1 VIGFVL
7 ESLDDP
13 LFYLG
18 MAVVLLP
25 LFVSLVV
32 LGRRKLFFDIVC
44 EAKLLGAEGDGLQL
58 VTEDNDD
65 AVLMLFAIDL
75 HNPVGSLATVGG
87 VDINPTQYQ
96 REISFDFEEEA
107 SVLEAEVLES
117 PEGVE
122 AKVHIEG
129 SQEEKV
135 VLEDIPL
142 NQGDFI
148 RLKAVVKN
156 PKAEPDV
163 LWVGGGVRYLVEVEG
178 HIRNI
183 KKIQRKWDSQKLL
196 IYAFLAGLLGVVLDY
211 SVVAWLRGLL
221 TGYRAWLEGPPVF
234 LIGVQV
240 AYVGL
245 AAVLLILA
253 LLKEKRSR
261 EIARQLNSSYPIA
274 ERKPKMGWP

>member
-1 VIGFVL
+1 VIGVVL

-18 MAVVLLP
+18 LAVVLLP
-25 LFVSLVV
+25 LFVSFVV
-32 LGRRKLFFDIVC
+32 LRHRKLFFDIVC
-44 EAKLLGAEGDGLQL
+44 EATLLGAEGDGLQL
-58 VTEDNDD
+58 VSEDNDD
-65 AVLMLFAIDL
+65 AVLMLFVIDL
-75 HNPVGSLATVGG
+75 HNPIGSLARVGG
-87 VDINPTQYQ
+87 VDIEPTQYQ
-96 REISFDFEEEA
+96 REILFGFEEEA
-107 SVLEAEVLES
+107 SVLEAEILES
-117 PEGVE
+117 PEGIE

-135 VLEDIPL
+135 VLEDITL

-196 IYAFLAGLLGVVLDY
+196 MYAFLAGLLGVVLDY

-221 TGYRAWLEGPPVF
+221 TGDRAWLEGPPAF
-234 LIGVQV
+234 LLGVQV
-240 AYVGL
+240 ASVGL
-245 AAVLLILA
+245 AAALLILV

-261 EIARQLNSSYPIA
+261 EIARQLNPSYPIA